1 MLKVDN
7 LTFEVNEEGRK
18 RCLVNHI
25 SFEVK
30 DGEMLVITGPNGGG
44 KSTLA
49 KVLAGIEDANGGEI
63 FLDAMLPA
71 IIITEIM
78 VPKRASSI
86 AKPPSRE

>member
-1 MLKVDN
+1 MVPEYKSKCSRIGPRAKAGKKVRAP
-7 LTFEVNEEGRK
+7 T
-18 RCLVNHI
+18 
-25 SFEVK
+25 
-30 DGEMLVITGPNGGG
+30 T
-44 KSTLA
+44 STTATSRTMNIRLSVPMVPWA
-49 KVLAGIEDANGGEI
+49 GGEI

>member
-30 DGEMLVITGPNGGG
+30 DGEMLVNTVPNGGG

-49 KVLAGIEDANGGEI
+49 KVLAGIE
-63 FLDAMLPA
+63 
-71 IIITEIM
+71 
-78 VPKRASSI
+78 
-86 AKPPSRE
+86 

>member
-1 MLKVDN
+1 MLQN
-7 LTFEVNEEGRK
+7 RSQSQGREEGEGSYNQHDGYQQ
-18 RCLVNHI
+18 NH
-25 SFEVK
+25 EHQ
-30 DGEMLVITGPNGGG
+30 VIRPMVPW
-44 KSTLA
+44 A
-49 KVLAGIEDANGGEI
+49 GGEI

>member
-1 MLKVDN
+1 MIINIRIIGEYALKHGSRIQEQMLQN
-7 LTFEVNEEGRK
+7 RSQSQGREEG
-18 RCLVNHI
+18 
-25 SFEVK
+25 E
-30 DGEMLVITGPNGGG
+30 GPMVPW
-44 KSTLA
+44 A
-49 KVLAGIEDANGGEI
+49 GGEI